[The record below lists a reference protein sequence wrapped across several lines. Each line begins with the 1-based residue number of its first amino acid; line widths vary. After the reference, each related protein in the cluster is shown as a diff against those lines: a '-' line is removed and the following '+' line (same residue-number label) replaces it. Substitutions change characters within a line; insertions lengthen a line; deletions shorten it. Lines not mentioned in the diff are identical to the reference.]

1 MDREKSPTVLYWVAD
16 HPAVSATL
24 PALGPPYR
32 HWPVPLLP
40 QPRKGRPAPS
50 LPEPNGATDTLL
62 LGALFSILSSAS
74 FGINTVFARRG
85 VLGTSATNGIYI
97 SVPMGV
103 PLLAIA
109 ALLTGQLLRIGALS
123 PRDFLFLA
131 AAGAIH
137 FLLGRYSNYRATA
150 AIGANRSNPLR
161 SISTPFS
168 VIAAVLILGERLS
181 WLNGIGIATVIL
193 APAIMI
199 EGALRPPNAPPPV
212 AAGALTVSA
221 PAPRGFTPTRAQMVE
236 GYIFGILSAVGYG
249 TSPLFV
255 RAAIGGTGLGIVGA
269 FISYSAAT
277 AILLVGFLQP
287 GRLSRLLDINRRALW
302 WFILTAISVFFAQM
316 FRYVALDMATV
327 TVVSPLQQSAT
338 IFGLFFSFIFNRSL
352 ESFKPRVLVG
362 IALSVA
368 GSVAVVWPS

>member
-1 MDREKSPTVLYWVAD
+1 M
-16 HPAVSATL
+16 
-24 PALGPPYR
+24 
-32 HWPVPLLP
+32 
-40 QPRKGRPAPS
+40 
-50 LPEPNGATDTLL
+50 L

-74 FGINTVFARRG
+74 FGINTVFTRRG
-85 VLGTSATNGIYI
+85 VLGASASNGIYI

-109 ALLTGQLLRIGALS
+109 ALLTGQIFGIGVLT
-123 PRDFLFLA
+123 PRDYLFLA
-131 AAGAIH
+131 AAGIVH

-161 SISTPFS
+161 SIATPFS

-181 WLNGIGIATVIL
+181 WINGIGIATVIL

-199 EGALRPPNAPPPV
+199 EGALSPPRPV
-212 AAGALTVSA
+212 AAGANPASA

-269 FISYSAAT
+269 LISYSAAT
-277 AILLVGFLQP
+277 AVLLVGFLQP
-287 GRLSRLLDINRRALW
+287 GRLSGLRDINRRALW

-316 FRYVALDMATV
+316 FRYVALDLATV

-352 ESFKPRVLVG
+352 ESFKPRVLLG

>member
-1 MDREKSPTVLYWVAD
+1 MPHRAPLRIEPTSKDPATNPCRRPSINPMDREKSPTVLYWVAD

-109 ALLTGQLLRIGALS
+109 ALLTGQLLSIGALS

-137 FLLGRYSNYRATA
+137 FLLGRYSNYRQ
-150 AIGANRSNPLR
+150 P
-161 SISTPFS
+161 
-168 VIAAVLILGERLS
+168 RL
-181 WLNGIGIATVIL
+181 L
-193 APAIMI
+193 APTAPTHC
-199 EGALRPPNAPPPV
+199 GPSPPP
-212 AAGALTVSA
+212 SA
-221 PAPRGFTPTRAQMVE
+221 SSPPSSS
-236 GYIFGILSAVGYG
+236 SA
-249 TSPLFV
+249 
-255 RAAIGGTGLGIVGA
+255 
-269 FISYSAAT
+269 SA
-277 AILLVGFLQP
+277 
-287 GRLSRLLDINRRALW
+287 S
-302 WFILTAISVFFAQM
+302 
-316 FRYVALDMATV
+316 
-327 TVVSPLQQSAT
+327 
-338 IFGLFFSFIFNRSL
+338 
-352 ESFKPRVLVG
+352 
-362 IALSVA
+362 A
-368 GSVAVVWPS
+368 GSTESASPP

>member
-1 MDREKSPTVLYWVAD
+1 M
-16 HPAVSATL
+16 
-24 PALGPPYR
+24 
-32 HWPVPLLP
+32 
-40 QPRKGRPAPS
+40 
-50 LPEPNGATDTLL
+50 L

-74 FGINTVFARRG
+74 FGINTVFTRRG
-85 VLGTSATNGIYI
+85 VLGTSASNGIYI

-109 ALLTGQLLRIGALS
+109 ALLTGQLLSIGALS

-131 AAGAIH
+131 AAGIVH

-161 SISTPFS
+161 SIATPFS
-168 VIAAVLILGERLS
+168 VIAAVIILGERLS
-181 WLNGIGIATVIL
+181 WINAIGIATVIL

-199 EGALRPPNAPPPV
+199 EGALRAPSAPRP
-212 AAGALTVSA
+212 AAGGAHDGPAAEPPTVSA

-277 AILLVGFLQP
+277 AVLLVGLLQP
-287 GRLSRLLDINRRALW
+287 GRLSGLREINRRALW

-316 FRYVALDMATV
+316 FRYVALDLATV